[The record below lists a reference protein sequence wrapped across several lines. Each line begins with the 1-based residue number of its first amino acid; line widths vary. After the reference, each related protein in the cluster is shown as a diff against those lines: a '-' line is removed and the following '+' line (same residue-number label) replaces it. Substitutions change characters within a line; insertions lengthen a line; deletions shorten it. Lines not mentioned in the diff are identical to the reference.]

1 VRPSTRKAFWIGIGT
16 IAALAVTWDFIPLND
31 ASARLK
37 LLPTSGL
44 GFASRELPLSDTER
58 QVFGKAALIK
68 RVYQVGSDRIILQIV
83 DGTRDRH
90 AVHDPLYCFRGS
102 GWTVTQQR
110 DRPIP
115 GGTARH
121 LILSRNGTAAE
132 AIFWLSDGRERH
144 SSPSRYWWQTALRR
158 LTLGRSGSEPVLII
172 LQPWPGQTISW
183 DDVLTRIG
191 PLFEI

>member
-1 VRPSTRKAFWIGIGT
+1 VRPSTRKAFWIGIGA
-16 IAALAVTWDFIPLND
+16 IAALAVAWDFIPLTD

-37 LLPTSGL
+37 LLPTQGL
-44 GFASRELPLSDTER
+44 GFASRELPLSDAER
-58 QVFGKAALIK
+58 QVFGKASLIK

-115 GGTARH
+115 GGTSRH
-121 LILSRNGTAAE
+121 LILSRNGTTAE

-144 SSPSRYWWQTALRR
+144 SSPSRYWYQTALRR